1 MRGKVYESPVTSEED
16 LVTRLSVAAG
26 HVLDMPDVFSYVRR
40 SMHRRFE
47 SCIAVGG
54 RSFEHLL

>member
-1 MRGKVYESPVTSEED
+1 MYESPVTSEED
-16 LVTRLSVAAG
+16 LVARLSVAAG
-26 HVLDMPDVFSYVRR
+26 HVLDMPDVFSNVRR
-40 SMHRRFE
+40 FMRRRCE